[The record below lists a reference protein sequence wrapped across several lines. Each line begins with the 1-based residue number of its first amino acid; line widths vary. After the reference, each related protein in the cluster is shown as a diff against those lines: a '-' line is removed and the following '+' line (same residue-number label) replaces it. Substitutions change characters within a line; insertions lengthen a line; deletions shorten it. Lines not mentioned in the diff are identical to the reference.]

1 MLLGQLA
8 QGLFGLGQFGA
19 FFLDDF
25 GWRLVNE
32 TGVGQ
37 LAADS
42 LHFTLQTLD
51 FLVQTRQF
59 RTFVDQAG
67 PVSYTHLTL
76 PTILLV

>member
-8 QGLFGLGQFGA
+8 EGLFSLGQFGA

-37 LAADS
+37 LAADT

-51 FLVQTRQF
+51 FLVQTRQ
-59 RTFVDQAG
+59 
-67 PVSYTHLTL
+67 
-76 PTILLV
+76 LLSLIHI